1 MRRST
6 ALLVFLLVAGLGGAA
21 YWFYLRPLQN
31 PASAPAQAASAPAAI
46 PVIVVPAKIDVL
58 VRSIEAVGT
67 LRSNESVVI
76 TSEIA
81 GRVAQILVSEGQ
93 RVTKGTPILTLDD
106 SIYKAEL
113 AQAQAALK
121 LSQANNNRATELL
134 ERRVGTVRT
143 RDEALASL
151 RANEASMEL
160 SQARLDK
167 TRIVAP
173 FDGVLGLRRISLGT
187 FVNAGQELINLEAID
202 PLKFDFR
209 VPEIYLPQ
217 VRVNQTVEIETDS
230 VPGKIFQGTVY
241 AIDPLVDVNGRSI
254 VIRGRI
260 PNPGDTLRPG
270 VFARVKLILE
280 RKPDTLF
287 IPETAIVPIRD
298 EKFVFR
304 VVDSKATLVKIRIG
318 ERRGTEVAVLEGL
331 KPGDQVVTDGQIR
344 LRDGATV
351 KILPPRL
358 PAQS

>member
-6 ALLVFLLVAGLGGAA
+6 ALILLLLVAGIAGGT
-21 YWFYLRPLQN
+21 YWFYLRPAQTTV
-31 PASAPAQAASAPAAI
+31 PAQAQAAAVPAAT
-46 PVIVVPAKIDVL
+46 PVITAPVKLDTL
-58 VRSIEAVGT
+58 VRAIEAVGT

-81 GRVAQILVSEGQ
+81 GRVAQIQVPEGRRVS
-93 RVTKGTPILTLDD
+93 KGTTIMVLDD
-106 SIYKAEL
+106 SIPRAEL

-121 LSQANNNRATELL
+121 LSQANNNRAAELL

-151 RANEASMEL
+151 RANEAAVEL
-160 SQARLDK
+160 AQARLEK

-173 FDGVLGLRRISLGT
+173 FDGVLGLRRVSVGT
-187 FVNAGQELINLEAID
+187 FVTAGQELINLEQLD
-202 PLKFDFR
+202 PLKLDFR

-217 VRVNQTVEIETDS
+217 VQVNQTVEVQTDS
-230 VPGKIFQGTVY
+230 VPGKAFEGTVF

-287 IPETAIVPIRD
+287 VPETAIVPIRQD
-298 EKFVFR
+298 KFVFR
-304 VVDSKATLVKIRIG
+304 VVDNQASLVKVRTG
-318 ERRGTEVAVLEGL
+318 DRRGTEVAVVEGL
-331 KPGDQVVTDGQIR
+331 RAGDVVVTEGQMK
-344 LRDGATV
+344 LRDGAAV
-351 KILPPRL
+351 KILNQQ
-358 PAQS
+358 PAAS